1 MIDFDLM
8 WKSFCGNLHECGK
21 INVETRIGGI
31 KAQFMYSAYIFY
43 YDVPVKRHR
52 DQKKGGYVMKLKMV
66 GLGKMGL
73 NLALN
78 MKEHGVDVEGFDVN
92 EEARQKAESENI
104 KTYASLEDVASKDEK
119 NVIWVMLPAVKITN
133 SVLHQLVELCNANDI
148 VIDGGNSD
156 HRDSLKTAHLMEE
169 KGIYFFDIGTSGGV
183 YGARHGASFMC
194 GGNPD
199 VFKNELQEMLESIAT
214 TNGCLYTGK
223 TGSGHYLKMIHN
235 AMLYGYMQTLGEG
248 FELLEKSEFDYDL
261 QNVADSLS
269 KSSVIR
275 GWLLELAADAFKK
288 DPDLSKIKGVVGASK
303 TTGWTIE
310 SACELGVPIPVI
322 STSLMMRLRSK
333 QDDSFSAKVIASLR
347 DEVGGHKAQS
357 K

>member
-1 MIDFDLM
+1 M
-8 WKSFCGNLHECGK
+8 
-21 INVETRIGGI
+21 VEIQIIRR
-31 KAQFMYSAYIFY
+31 Q
-43 YDVPVKRHR
+43 
-52 DQKKGGYVMKLKMV
+52 LKDS
-66 GLGKMGL
+66 
-73 NLALN
+73 
-78 MKEHGVDVEGFDVN
+78 KED
-92 EEARQKAESENI
+92 
-104 KTYASLEDVASKDEK
+104 
-119 NVIWVMLPAVKITN
+119 
-133 SVLHQLVELCNANDI
+133 
-148 VIDGGNSD
+148 
-156 HRDSLKTAHLMEE
+156 EE
-169 KGIYFFDIGTSGGV
+169 KGIYFFDIGTSRRGLRSKTRG
-183 YGARHGASFMC
+183 SFRC
-194 GGNPD
+194 GGDPE
-199 VFKNELQEMLESIAT
+199 VFKNDLQEMLESIAT

-261 QNVADSLS
+261 EHVADSLS

-275 GWLLELAADAFKK
+275 GWLLELAANAFRK
-288 DPDLSKIKGVVGASK
+288 DPDLEKIKGVVGASK

-310 SACELGVPIPVI
+310 SACELGVPIPII

>member
-1 MIDFDLM
+1 
-8 WKSFCGNLHECGK
+8 
-21 INVETRIGGI
+21 
-31 KAQFMYSAYIFY
+31 
-43 YDVPVKRHR
+43 
-52 DQKKGGYVMKLKMV
+52 MKLKMV

-78 MKEHGVDVEGFDVN
+78 MKEHSVDVEGFDVN
-92 EEARQKAESENI
+92 EEARKKAESENI
-104 KTYASLEDVASKDEK
+104 KTYASLEDAVSKDEK
-119 NVIWVMLPAVKITN
+119 NVIWVMLPAGKITN
-133 SVLHQLVELCNANDI
+133 SVLNQLVELCKANDI

-194 GGNPD
+194 GGDPD

>member
-1 MIDFDLM
+1 
-8 WKSFCGNLHECGK
+8 
-21 INVETRIGGI
+21 
-31 KAQFMYSAYIFY
+31 
-43 YDVPVKRHR
+43 
-52 DQKKGGYVMKLKMV
+52 MKLKMV

-119 NVIWVMLPAVKITN
+119 NVIWVMLPAGKITN

-156 HRDSLKTAHLMEE
+156 HRDSLKTAQLMEE

-261 QNVADSLS
+261 QSVADSLS

>member
-1 MIDFDLM
+1 
-8 WKSFCGNLHECGK
+8 
-21 INVETRIGGI
+21 
-31 KAQFMYSAYIFY
+31 
-43 YDVPVKRHR
+43 
-52 DQKKGGYVMKLKMV
+52 MKLKMV

-92 EEARQKAESENI
+92 EEARKKAESENI
-104 KTYASLEDVASKDEK
+104 KTYASLEDAVSKDEK
-119 NVIWVMLPAVKITN
+119 NVIWVMLPAGKITN
-133 SVLHQLVELCNANDI
+133 SVLNQLVELCKANDI
-148 VIDGGNSD
+148 IIDGGNSD

-194 GGNPD
+194 GGDPD
-199 VFKNELQEMLESIAT
+199 VFKHELQEMLESIAT

>member
-1 MIDFDLM
+1 
-8 WKSFCGNLHECGK
+8 
-21 INVETRIGGI
+21 
-31 KAQFMYSAYIFY
+31 
-43 YDVPVKRHR
+43 
-52 DQKKGGYVMKLKMV
+52 MKLKMV

-92 EEARQKAESENI
+92 EEARKKAESENI
-104 KTYASLEDVASKDEK
+104 KTYASLEDAVSKDEK
-119 NVIWVMLPAVKITN
+119 NVIWVMLPAGKITN
-133 SVLHQLVELCNANDI
+133 SVLNQLVELCKANDI

-194 GGNPD
+194 GGDPD
-199 VFKNELQEMLESIAT
+199 VFKKELQEMLESIAT
-214 TNGCLYTGK
+214 ANGCLYTGK

>member
-1 MIDFDLM
+1 
-8 WKSFCGNLHECGK
+8 
-21 INVETRIGGI
+21 
-31 KAQFMYSAYIFY
+31 
-43 YDVPVKRHR
+43 
-52 DQKKGGYVMKLKMV
+52 MKLKMV

-92 EEARQKAESENI
+92 EEARKKAESENI
-104 KTYASLEDVASKDEK
+104 KTYASLEDAVSKDEK
-119 NVIWVMLPAVKITN
+119 NVIWVMLPAGKITN
-133 SVLHQLVELCNANDI
+133 SVLNQLVELCKANDI

-194 GGNPD
+194 GGDPD
-199 VFKNELQEMLESIAT
+199 VFKKELQEMLESIAT

-235 AMLYGYMQTLGEG
+235 AILYGYMQTLGEG

-310 SACELGVPIPVI
+310 SACELGVPIPII

>member
-1 MIDFDLM
+1 
-8 WKSFCGNLHECGK
+8 
-21 INVETRIGGI
+21 
-31 KAQFMYSAYIFY
+31 
-43 YDVPVKRHR
+43 
-52 DQKKGGYVMKLKMV
+52 MKLKMV

-92 EEARQKAESENI
+92 EEARKKAESENI
-104 KTYASLEDVASKDEK
+104 KTYASLEDAVSKDEK
-119 NVIWVMLPAVKITN
+119 NVIWVMLPAGKITN
-133 SVLHQLVELCNANDI
+133 SVLNQLVELCKANDI

-199 VFKNELQEMLESIAT
+199 VFKHELQEMLESIAT

>member
-1 MIDFDLM
+1 
-8 WKSFCGNLHECGK
+8 
-21 INVETRIGGI
+21 
-31 KAQFMYSAYIFY
+31 
-43 YDVPVKRHR
+43 
-52 DQKKGGYVMKLKMV
+52 MKLKMV

-92 EEARQKAESENI
+92 EEARKKAESENI
-104 KTYASLEDVASKDEK
+104 KTYASLEDAVSKDEK
-119 NVIWVMLPAVKITN
+119 NVIWVMLPAGKITN
-133 SVLHQLVELCNANDI
+133 SVLNQLVEWCKANDI

-194 GGNPD
+194 GGDPD
-199 VFKNELQEMLESIAT
+199 VFKKELQEMLESIAT

>member
-1 MIDFDLM
+1 
-8 WKSFCGNLHECGK
+8 
-21 INVETRIGGI
+21 
-31 KAQFMYSAYIFY
+31 
-43 YDVPVKRHR
+43 
-52 DQKKGGYVMKLKMV
+52 MKLKMV

-92 EEARQKAESENI
+92 EEARKKAESENI
-104 KTYASLEDVASKDEK
+104 KTYASLEDAVSKDEK
-119 NVIWVMLPAVKITN
+119 NVIWVMLPAGKITN
-133 SVLHQLVELCNANDI
+133 SVLNQLVELCKANDI

-183 YGARHGASFMC
+183 YGARNGASFMC
-194 GGNPD
+194 GGDPD

>member
-1 MIDFDLM
+1 
-8 WKSFCGNLHECGK
+8 
-21 INVETRIGGI
+21 
-31 KAQFMYSAYIFY
+31 
-43 YDVPVKRHR
+43 
-52 DQKKGGYVMKLKMV
+52 MKLKMV

-92 EEARQKAESENI
+92 EEARKKTESENI
-104 KTYASLEDVASKDEK
+104 KTYASLEDAVSKDEK
-119 NVIWVMLPAVKITN
+119 NVIWVMLPAGKITN
-133 SVLHQLVELCNANDI
+133 SVLNQLVELCKANDI

-194 GGNPD
+194 GGDPD
-199 VFKNELQEMLESIAT
+199 VFKKELQEMLESIAT

>member
-1 MIDFDLM
+1 
-8 WKSFCGNLHECGK
+8 
-21 INVETRIGGI
+21 
-31 KAQFMYSAYIFY
+31 
-43 YDVPVKRHR
+43 
-52 DQKKGGYVMKLKMV
+52 MKLKMV

-92 EEARQKAESENI
+92 EEARKKAESENI
-104 KTYASLEDVASKDEK
+104 KTYASLEDAVSKDEK
-119 NVIWVMLPAVKITN
+119 NVIWVMLPAGKITN
-133 SVLHQLVELCNANDI
+133 SVLNQLVELCKANDI

-194 GGNPD
+194 GGDPD
-199 VFKNELQEMLESIAT
+199 VFKKELQEMLESIAT

-303 TTGWTIE
+303 TTVWTIE

>member
-1 MIDFDLM
+1 
-8 WKSFCGNLHECGK
+8 
-21 INVETRIGGI
+21 
-31 KAQFMYSAYIFY
+31 
-43 YDVPVKRHR
+43 
-52 DQKKGGYVMKLKMV
+52 MKLKMV

-119 NVIWVMLPAVKITN
+119 NVIWVMLPAGKITN

-156 HRDSLKTAHLMEE
+156 HRDSLKTAQLMEE
-169 KGIYFFDIGTSGGV
+169 KGICFFDIGTSGGV

-194 GGNPD
+194 GGDPD

-214 TNGCLYTGK
+214 INGCLYTGK

>member
-1 MIDFDLM
+1 
-8 WKSFCGNLHECGK
+8 
-21 INVETRIGGI
+21 
-31 KAQFMYSAYIFY
+31 
-43 YDVPVKRHR
+43 
-52 DQKKGGYVMKLKMV
+52 MKLKMV

-92 EEARQKAESENI
+92 EEARKKAESENI
-104 KTYASLEDVASKDEK
+104 KTYASLEDAVSKDEK
-119 NVIWVMLPAVKITN
+119 NVIWVMLPAGKITN
-133 SVLHQLVELCNANDI
+133 SVLNQLVELCKANDI

-194 GGNPD
+194 GGDPD
-199 VFKNELQEMLESIAT
+199 VFKKELQEMLESIAT

-303 TTGWTIE
+303 TTGWAIE

>member
-1 MIDFDLM
+1 
-8 WKSFCGNLHECGK
+8 
-21 INVETRIGGI
+21 
-31 KAQFMYSAYIFY
+31 
-43 YDVPVKRHR
+43 
-52 DQKKGGYVMKLKMV
+52 MKLKMV

-92 EEARQKAESENI
+92 EEARKKAESENI
-104 KTYASLEDVASKDEK
+104 KTYASLEDAVSKDEK
-119 NVIWVMLPAVKITN
+119 NVIWVMLPAGKITN
-133 SVLHQLVELCNANDI
+133 SVLNQLVELCKANDI

-194 GGNPD
+194 GGDPD

>member
-1 MIDFDLM
+1 
-8 WKSFCGNLHECGK
+8 
-21 INVETRIGGI
+21 
-31 KAQFMYSAYIFY
+31 
-43 YDVPVKRHR
+43 
-52 DQKKGGYVMKLKMV
+52 MKLKMV

-73 NLALN
+73 NLVLN
-78 MKEHGVDVEGFDVN
+78 MRDHEVEVEGFDVS
-92 EEARQKAESENI
+92 EEARSKAESENI
-104 KTYASLEDVASKDEK
+104 KTYASLEEMVSEDEK
-119 NVIWVMLPAVKITN
+119 DVIWVMLPAGRITN
-133 SVLHQLVELCNANDI
+133 SVLCELSNLCKEGDI

-156 HRDSLKTAHLMEE
+156 HRDSLKTAEQMEK

-194 GGNPD
+194 GGDPE
-199 VFKNELQEMLESIAT
+199 VFKNDLQEMLESIAT

-261 QNVADSLS
+261 EKVADSLS

-275 GWLLELAADAFKK
+275 GWLLELAANAFRK
-288 DPDLSKIKGVVGASK
+288 DPDLEKIKGVVGASK

-333 QDDSFSAKVIASLR
+333 QNDSFSAKVIASLR
-347 DEVGGHKAQS
+347 DEVGGHKAQV

>member
-1 MIDFDLM
+1 
-8 WKSFCGNLHECGK
+8 
-21 INVETRIGGI
+21 
-31 KAQFMYSAYIFY
+31 
-43 YDVPVKRHR
+43 
-52 DQKKGGYVMKLKMV
+52 MKLKMV

-119 NVIWVMLPAVKITN
+119 NVIWVMLPAGKITN

-156 HRDSLKTAHLMEE
+156 HRDSLKTAQLMEE

-199 VFKNELQEMLESIAT
+199 VFKNELQKMLESIAT

>member
-1 MIDFDLM
+1 
-8 WKSFCGNLHECGK
+8 
-21 INVETRIGGI
+21 
-31 KAQFMYSAYIFY
+31 
-43 YDVPVKRHR
+43 
-52 DQKKGGYVMKLKMV
+52 MKLKMV

-92 EEARQKAESENI
+92 EEARKKAESENI
-104 KTYASLEDVASKDEK
+104 KTYASLEDAVSKDEK
-119 NVIWVMLPAVKITN
+119 NVIWVMLPAGKITN
-133 SVLHQLVELCNANDI
+133 SVLNQLVELCKANDI

-194 GGNPD
+194 GGDPD

-288 DPDLSKIKGVVGASK
+288 DPDLSKIRGVVGASK

>member
-1 MIDFDLM
+1 
-8 WKSFCGNLHECGK
+8 
-21 INVETRIGGI
+21 
-31 KAQFMYSAYIFY
+31 
-43 YDVPVKRHR
+43 
-52 DQKKGGYVMKLKMV
+52 MKLKMV

-78 MKEHGVDVEGFDVN
+78 MKEHGVDIEGFDVN

-119 NVIWVMLPAVKITN
+119 NVIWVMLPAGKITN

-156 HRDSLKTAHLMEE
+156 HRDSLKTAQLMEE

>member
-1 MIDFDLM
+1 
-8 WKSFCGNLHECGK
+8 
-21 INVETRIGGI
+21 
-31 KAQFMYSAYIFY
+31 
-43 YDVPVKRHR
+43 
-52 DQKKGGYVMKLKMV
+52 MKLKMV

-119 NVIWVMLPAVKITN
+119 NVIWVMLPAGKITN

-156 HRDSLKTAHLMEE
+156 HRDSLKTAQLMEE

-288 DPDLSKIKGVVGASK
+288 DTDLSKIKGVVGASK

>member
-1 MIDFDLM
+1 
-8 WKSFCGNLHECGK
+8 
-21 INVETRIGGI
+21 
-31 KAQFMYSAYIFY
+31 MYSAYIFY

-92 EEARQKAESENI
+92 EEARKKAESENI
-104 KTYASLEDVASKDEK
+104 KTYASLEDAVSKDEK
-119 NVIWVMLPAVKITN
+119 NVIWVMLPAGKITN
-133 SVLHQLVELCNANDI
+133 SVLNQLVELCKANDI

-194 GGNPD
+194 GGDPD

>member
-1 MIDFDLM
+1 
-8 WKSFCGNLHECGK
+8 
-21 INVETRIGGI
+21 
-31 KAQFMYSAYIFY
+31 
-43 YDVPVKRHR
+43 
-52 DQKKGGYVMKLKMV
+52 MKLKMV

-119 NVIWVMLPAVKITN
+119 NVIWVMLPAGKITN

-156 HRDSLKTAHLMEE
+156 HRDSLKTAQLMEE

-194 GGNPD
+194 GGDPD
-199 VFKNELQEMLESIAT
+199 VFKNELQKMLESIAT

>member
-1 MIDFDLM
+1 
-8 WKSFCGNLHECGK
+8 
-21 INVETRIGGI
+21 
-31 KAQFMYSAYIFY
+31 
-43 YDVPVKRHR
+43 
-52 DQKKGGYVMKLKMV
+52 MKLKMV

-92 EEARQKAESENI
+92 EEARKKAESENI
-104 KTYASLEDVASKDEK
+104 KTYASLEDAVSKDEK
-119 NVIWVMLPAVKITN
+119 NVIWVMLPAGKITN
-133 SVLHQLVELCNANDI
+133 SVLNQLVELCKANDI

-194 GGNPD
+194 GGDPD

-275 GWLLELAADAFKK
+275 GWLLELAAAAFKK

>member
-1 MIDFDLM
+1 
-8 WKSFCGNLHECGK
+8 
-21 INVETRIGGI
+21 
-31 KAQFMYSAYIFY
+31 
-43 YDVPVKRHR
+43 
-52 DQKKGGYVMKLKMV
+52 MKLKMV
-66 GLGKMGL
+66 GMGKMGL

-78 MKEHGVDVEGFDVN
+78 MRDHEVEVEGFDVS
-92 EEARQKAESENI
+92 EEARSKAEAENI
-104 KTYASLEDVASKDEK
+104 KTYASLEEMVSEDEK
-119 NVIWVMLPAVKITN
+119 NVIWVMLPAGKITN
-133 SVLHQLVELCNANDI
+133 SVLHELSQLCKEGDI

-156 HRDSLKTAHLMEE
+156 HRDSLKTAEQMEE

-194 GGNPD
+194 GGDPE
-199 VFKNELQEMLESIAT
+199 VFKKDLQEMLESIAT

-261 QNVADSLS
+261 EKVADSLS

-275 GWLLELAADAFKK
+275 GWLLELAANAFRK
-288 DPDLSKIKGVVGASK
+288 DPDLEKIKGVVGASK

-310 SACELGVPIPVI
+310 SACELGVPIPII

-333 QDDSFSAKVIASLR
+333 QNDSFSAKVIASLR
-347 DEVGGHKAQS
+347 DEVGGHKAQA

>member
-1 MIDFDLM
+1 
-8 WKSFCGNLHECGK
+8 
-21 INVETRIGGI
+21 
-31 KAQFMYSAYIFY
+31 
-43 YDVPVKRHR
+43 
-52 DQKKGGYVMKLKMV
+52 MKLKMV

-119 NVIWVMLPAVKITN
+119 NVIWVMLPAGKITN
-133 SVLHQLVELCNANDI
+133 SVLNQLVELCKANDI

-194 GGNPD
+194 GGDPD

>member
-1 MIDFDLM
+1 
-8 WKSFCGNLHECGK
+8 
-21 INVETRIGGI
+21 
-31 KAQFMYSAYIFY
+31 
-43 YDVPVKRHR
+43 
-52 DQKKGGYVMKLKMV
+52 MKLKMV

-78 MKEHGVDVEGFDVN
+78 MKEHSVDVEGFGVN
-92 EEARQKAESENI
+92 EEARKKAESENI

-119 NVIWVMLPAVKITN
+119 NVIWVMLPAGKITN
-133 SVLHQLVELCNANDI
+133 SVLNQLVELCNANDI

-194 GGNPD
+194 GGDPD
-199 VFKNELQEMLESIAT
+199 VFKKELQEMLESIAT

-261 QNVADSLS
+261 QNVAYSLS

-333 QDDSFSAKVIASLR
+333 QNDSFSAKVIASLR

>member
-1 MIDFDLM
+1 
-8 WKSFCGNLHECGK
+8 
-21 INVETRIGGI
+21 
-31 KAQFMYSAYIFY
+31 
-43 YDVPVKRHR
+43 
-52 DQKKGGYVMKLKMV
+52 MKLKMV

-92 EEARQKAESENI
+92 EEARKKAESENI
-104 KTYASLEDVASKDEK
+104 KTYASLEDAVSKDEK
-119 NVIWVMLPAVKITN
+119 NVIWVMLPAGKITN
-133 SVLHQLVELCNANDI
+133 SVLNQLVELCKANDI

-156 HRDSLKTAHLMEE
+156 HRDSLKTSHLMEE

-194 GGNPD
+194 GGDPD
-199 VFKNELQEMLESIAT
+199 VFKKELQEMLESIAT

>member
-1 MIDFDLM
+1 
-8 WKSFCGNLHECGK
+8 
-21 INVETRIGGI
+21 
-31 KAQFMYSAYIFY
+31 
-43 YDVPVKRHR
+43 
-52 DQKKGGYVMKLKMV
+52 MKLKMV

-92 EEARQKAESENI
+92 EEARKKAESENI
-104 KTYASLEDVASKDEK
+104 KTYASLEDAVSKDEK
-119 NVIWVMLPAVKITN
+119 NVIWVMLPAGKITN
-133 SVLHQLVELCNANDI
+133 SVLNQLVELCKANDI

-194 GGNPD
+194 GGDPD
-199 VFKNELQEMLESIAT
+199 VFKKELQEMLESIAT

-303 TTGWTIE
+303 TTVWTIE

-333 QDDSFSAKVIASLR
+333 QDDSFSAKVIAFLR

>member
-1 MIDFDLM
+1 
-8 WKSFCGNLHECGK
+8 
-21 INVETRIGGI
+21 
-31 KAQFMYSAYIFY
+31 
-43 YDVPVKRHR
+43 
-52 DQKKGGYVMKLKMV
+52 MKLKMV

-104 KTYASLEDVASKDEK
+104 KTYESLEDVASKDEK
-119 NVIWVMLPAVKITN
+119 NVIWVMLPAGKITN

-156 HRDSLKTAHLMEE
+156 HRDSLKTAQLMEE

>member
-1 MIDFDLM
+1 
-8 WKSFCGNLHECGK
+8 
-21 INVETRIGGI
+21 
-31 KAQFMYSAYIFY
+31 
-43 YDVPVKRHR
+43 
-52 DQKKGGYVMKLKMV
+52 MKLKMV

-73 NLALN
+73 NLVLN
-78 MKEHGVDVEGFDVN
+78 MRDHEVEVEGFDVS
-92 EEARQKAESENI
+92 EEARSKAESENI
-104 KTYASLEDVASKDEK
+104 KTYASLEEMVSEDEK
-119 NVIWVMLPAVKITN
+119 DVIWVMLPAGRITN
-133 SVLHQLVELCNANDI
+133 SVLCELSNLCKEGDI

-156 HRDSLKTAHLMEE
+156 HRDSLKTAEQMGK

-194 GGNPD
+194 GGDPE
-199 VFKNELQEMLESIAT
+199 VFKNDLQEMLESIAT

-261 QNVADSLS
+261 EKVADSLS

-275 GWLLELAADAFKK
+275 GWLLELAANAFRK
-288 DPDLSKIKGVVGASK
+288 DPDLEKIKGVVGASK

-333 QDDSFSAKVIASLR
+333 QNDSFSAKVIASLR
-347 DEVGGHKAQS
+347 DEVGGHKAQV

>member
-1 MIDFDLM
+1 
-8 WKSFCGNLHECGK
+8 
-21 INVETRIGGI
+21 
-31 KAQFMYSAYIFY
+31 
-43 YDVPVKRHR
+43 
-52 DQKKGGYVMKLKMV
+52 MKLKMV

-92 EEARQKAESENI
+92 EEARKKAESENI
-104 KTYASLEDVASKDEK
+104 KTYASLEDAVSKDEK
-119 NVIWVMLPAVKITN
+119 NVIWVMLPAGKITN
-133 SVLHQLVELCNANDI
+133 SVLNQLVELCKANDI

-183 YGARHGASFMC
+183 YGARYGASFMC
-194 GGNPD
+194 GGDPD

>member
-1 MIDFDLM
+1 
-8 WKSFCGNLHECGK
+8 
-21 INVETRIGGI
+21 
-31 KAQFMYSAYIFY
+31 MYSAYIFY

-92 EEARQKAESENI
+92 EEARKKAESENI
-104 KTYASLEDVASKDEK
+104 KTYASLEDAVSKDEK
-119 NVIWVMLPAVKITN
+119 NVIWVMLPAGKITN
-133 SVLHQLVELCNANDI
+133 SVLNQLVELCKANDI

-194 GGNPD
+194 GGDPD
-199 VFKNELQEMLESIAT
+199 VFKKELQEMLESIAT

>member
-1 MIDFDLM
+1 
-8 WKSFCGNLHECGK
+8 
-21 INVETRIGGI
+21 
-31 KAQFMYSAYIFY
+31 
-43 YDVPVKRHR
+43 
-52 DQKKGGYVMKLKMV
+52 MKLKMV

-92 EEARQKAESENI
+92 EETRKKAESENI
-104 KTYASLEDVASKDEK
+104 KTYASLEDAVSKDEK
-119 NVIWVMLPAVKITN
+119 NVIWVMLPAGKITN
-133 SVLHQLVELCNANDI
+133 SVLNQLVELCKANDI

-194 GGNPD
+194 GGDPD